1 MYTIETTLKINAL
14 KLLKYSLILTI
25 SIVGIVLVGLNISD
39 TSNIQTSVKPEVFAE
54 VIKKEFPI
62 KIKDSL
68 KKLPLRIT
76 DEIKPISE
84 IKNKQLDS
92 LLNAEINANPV
103 WKSLVAKKMM
113 SVAIVDLS
121 DDTNFKYAGINDQ
134 HMMYAASLPKIA
146 ILLAAMDA
154 IENKELAYTKEIKK
168 DLRLMIS
175 KSNNQASTRMID
187 RLGYDKIEAVLRAPK
202 HKFYD
207 EEVGGGLWVGKR
219 YAAGGKRH
227 PEPLKGLSHAA
238 TTMQVCS
245 FYYQLALGNLIS
257 TDASREMLK
266 IMRKPG
272 LHHKFVNT
280 LIRIAPKAEIY
291 RKSGSWKNYHSDSAL
306 VWGPNRKY
314 IIVALIDDAFGE
326 QIIRNLIKPIEK
338 VLKKSKKLSK
348 EE

>member
-1 MYTIETTLKINAL
+1 M
-14 KLLKYSLILTI
+14 KLLKFSLILITV
-25 SIVGIVLVGLNISD
+25 IVGLVFFGLNTSG
-39 TSNIQTSVKPEVFAE
+39 TSNMQTSVKSENLADVLLKTIPTKAN
-54 VIKKEFPI
+54 
-62 KIKDSL
+62 DSI
-68 KKLPLRIT
+68 KKLPLLIT
-76 DEIKPISE
+76 DEIKPISD
-84 IKNKQLDS
+84 IQNKQLDS
-92 LLNAEINANPV
+92 LLHAEINANPV
-103 WKSLVAKKMM
+103 WKGLVAKKLM

-121 DDTNFKYAGINDQ
+121 DVSNFKYAGINDT

-154 IENKELAYTKEIKK
+154 IENKELEYTKEVKK

-187 RLGYDKIEAVLRAPK
+187 RLGYDKIEAVLRAPQ